1 MPNAPIDT
9 HVDTRSGA
17 RSTRLGLVA
26 LGFVIG
32 VVVTLIIVFAVRL
45 A

>member
-1 MPNAPIDT
+1 MPNDT
-9 HVDTRSGA
+9 SDQRAGA

-32 VVVTLIIVFAVRL
+32 VLVTLVILFAIGIK
-45 A
+45 